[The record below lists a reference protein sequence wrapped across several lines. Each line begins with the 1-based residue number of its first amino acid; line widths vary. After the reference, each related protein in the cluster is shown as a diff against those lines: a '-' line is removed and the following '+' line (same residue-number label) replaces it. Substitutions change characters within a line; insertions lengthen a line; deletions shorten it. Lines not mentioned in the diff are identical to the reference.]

1 MENGDSMHDVAKH
14 KNIFVTSSIMVL
26 DSNQL
31 RLKHKSCC
39 TVQYM

>member
-14 KNIFVTSSIMVL
+14 RDIFVTSSIMVP

-31 RLKHKSCC
+31 RLKYRGCC
-39 TVQYM
+39 IAH